1 MPFLIQNKL
10 HWHIYRLL
18 RGRTVSVKLP
28 KIPLYG
34 PSLIHQLQLL
44 GFQEHPQSRDLLT
57 PFSTSGTE
65 NSVSE
70 TNLESKGGD
79 KGVYHFL
86 GQKLAN
92 TCSFVGGRIIAQQEE
107 K

>member
-1 MPFLIQNKL
+1 M
-10 HWHIYRLL
+10 
-18 RGRTVSVKLP
+18 
-28 KIPLYG
+28 
-34 PSLIHQLQLL
+34 
-44 GFQEHPQSRDLLT
+44 
-57 PFSTSGTE
+57 
-65 NSVSE
+65 SE